1 MVLFFYAWVCSFL
14 NWGKFRLFENC
25 MEMTQTIRF
34 KQWIAY
40 NFIGWFLG
48 AVFIIVLSGV
58 LDSIGIEN
66 MQFYLGIGMGA
77 GVSFMQWILL
87 RKHFNIG
94 FQWISSAIIGMGLCF
109 IVFDLIPS
117 SMLVHKLPFSMLSGS
132 LLTGILQSRYLGH
145 DMQKKSWIL
154 LSVLAW
160 CLATLTVF
168 SVDYTK
174 YLKLPNLLTAL
185 VNLTLILLGG
195 IVMGLVTGRYW
206 GKRS

>member
-1 MVLFFYAWVCSFL
+1 
-14 NWGKFRLFENC
+14 
-25 MEMTQTIRF
+25 MTQTIKF

-66 MQFYLGIGMGA
+66 MQFYLGIGIGA

-117 SMLVHKLPFSMLSGS
+117 SMLAHKLPFSMLSGS
-132 LLTGILQSRYLGH
+132 LLSGILQSRYLGL
-145 DMQKKSWIL
+145 DRRKKLWIL

-174 YLKLPNLLTAL
+174 HLHAPIWFRFVLNLS
-185 VNLTLILLGG
+185 LILSGG
-195 IVMGLVTGRYW
+195 LVMGLVTGRYW
-206 GKRS
+206 SQRV

>member
-1 MVLFFYAWVCSFL
+1 MVLFFYACVCSFL
-14 NWGKFRLFENC
+14 KWEKFRLFETC
-25 MEMTQTIRF
+25 MDMTQTIKF

-117 SMLVHKLPFSMLSGS
+117 SVLVHKLPFSMLSGS
-132 LLTGILQSRYLGH
+132 LLTGILQNRYLGH
-145 DMQKKSWIL
+145 DKRKNIWIL

-160 CLATLTVF
+160 CLATLSAF
-168 SVDYTK
+168 AVDYTQH
-174 YLKLPNLLTAL
+174 LHAPIWFRFVLNLS
-185 VNLTLILLGG
+185 LILSGG
-195 IVMGLVTGRYW
+195 LVMGMVTGRYW
-206 GKRS
+206 SQRV